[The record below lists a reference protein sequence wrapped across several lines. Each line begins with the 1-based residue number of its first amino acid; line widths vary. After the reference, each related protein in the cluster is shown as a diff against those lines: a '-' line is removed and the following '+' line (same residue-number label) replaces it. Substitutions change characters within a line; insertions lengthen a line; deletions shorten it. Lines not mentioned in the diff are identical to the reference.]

1 MLDIV
6 ALITPKTE
14 HYQACKQK
22 ITEVIELTR
31 TEEGCLRFEVYED
44 ETAQQ
49 LILVETWK
57 NQIALDEHY
66 AKTYITP
73 IFEFYQ
79 SALLKEPE
87 IHKLTAIRP

>member
-1 MLDIV
+1 MLNIV
-6 ALITPKTE
+6 AFITPKTE

-44 ETAQQ
+44 ENTQQ

-57 NQIALDEHY
+57 SQIALDEHY
-66 AKTYITP
+66 AKAYIKP

-79 SALLKEPE
+79 SALKREPA
-87 IHKLTAIRP
+87 IHKLTVITP